1 MLDFF
6 DYNFSS
12 LVSIFAALMGIAYP
26 LVLQAIQRIDEMYKS
41 TKLAA
46 FFLKQWYFRLFSCLL
61 LLTIPISIVVPFL
74 LCSCNDNWM
83 LIVSAVYAI
92 IVFALA
98 MSTFVLFKYIMMTT
112 NPSSFFKYLE
122 IKLKGSHPPLVEI
135 FQIQKYASDKDDD
148 ELFSDVTRSVLDY
161 LHSYKSNKSDDVAI
175 EIWRMYRELY
185 KQHSI
190 RENHFFSIRNL
201 IANYFFSD
209 VDRIELTEE
218 EFIYIW
224 KTIDAVLHVG
234 NESWVYAYW
243 SAADQYF
250 RSTYENPIDGNKQNR
265 CQQERFKEQHF
276 MIGTLLAYNKR
287 YVLLNRLMYFSNTQP
302 PHYALVP
309 STFIDIVSW
318 LKHMIKMSN
327 VYINLTNRYTMI
339 GAPQDVSSDKFILR
353 YVYKYAS
360 LLIVRLFTVN
370 NWNITDSEPMAL
382 PNIPNTCTIEK
393 LNSEVCIINRLKE
406 QIFSWFG
413 EKNAINVTIG
423 EGRVDMNDVLRLC
436 DEYIEKNEDRIEEL
450 RKSSK
455 VDPRKREYI
464 KSHLLSALSNRPLAL
479 PIIDDVSDSGY
490 KKQKIKNNYIRQID
504 KEVLKA
510 GTYVNASALP
520 DVIIDYLNELAY
532 KAYNYLFLI
541 HSSVR
546 TVRIAYKDFKRVMD
560 VIGVNEDFSI
570 LSLGVY
576 LGNYEES
583 YGKKEDVK
591 FVNMES
597 CFSYKNSKIY
607 SILSAQ
613 QSVLVMKK
621 SDIPFVRKEKVT
633 DETKLK
639 LINEEEYF
647 YSNIDDI
654 NDLSENEVQ
663 FLKVNRGIYLYS
675 KERFRYIRLTIDY
688 NPGFVT
694 EMNKVKE
701 AREVT
706 WP

>member
-1 MLDFF
+1 
-6 DYNFSS
+6 
-12 LVSIFAALMGIAYP
+12 
-26 LVLQAIQRIDEMYKS
+26 
-41 TKLAA
+41 
-46 FFLKQWYFRLFSCLL
+46 
-61 LLTIPISIVVPFL
+61 
-74 LCSCNDNWM
+74 
-83 LIVSAVYAI
+83 
-92 IVFALA
+92 
-98 MSTFVLFKYIMMTT
+98 
-112 NPSSFFKYLE
+112 
-122 IKLKGSHPPLVEI
+122 
-135 FQIQKYASDKDDD
+135 
-148 ELFSDVTRSVLDY
+148 
-161 LHSYKSNKSDDVAI
+161 
-175 EIWRMYRELY
+175 
-185 KQHSI
+185 
-190 RENHFFSIRNL
+190 
-201 IANYFFSD
+201 
-209 VDRIELTEE
+209 
-218 EFIYIW
+218 
-224 KTIDAVLHVG
+224 
-234 NESWVYAYW
+234 
-243 SAADQYF
+243 
-250 RSTYENPIDGNKQNR
+250 
-265 CQQERFKEQHF
+265 
-276 MIGTLLAYNKR
+276 
-287 YVLLNRLMYFSNTQP
+287 
-302 PHYALVP
+302 
-309 STFIDIVSW
+309 
-318 LKHMIKMSN
+318 MIKMSN

-490 KKQKIKNNYIRQID
+490 KKQQIKNNYIRQID

-694 EMNKVKE
+694 ERNKVKE

>member
-1 MLDFF
+1 M
-6 DYNFSS
+6 
-12 LVSIFAALMGIAYP
+12 
-26 LVLQAIQRIDEMYKS
+26 
-41 TKLAA
+41 
-46 FFLKQWYFRLFSCLL
+46 
-61 LLTIPISIVVPFL
+61 
-74 LCSCNDNWM
+74 
-83 LIVSAVYAI
+83 
-92 IVFALA
+92 
-98 MSTFVLFKYIMMTT
+98 
-112 NPSSFFKYLE
+112 
-122 IKLKGSHPPLVEI
+122 
-135 FQIQKYASDKDDD
+135 
-148 ELFSDVTRSVLDY
+148 
-161 LHSYKSNKSDDVAI
+161 
-175 EIWRMYRELY
+175 
-185 KQHSI
+185 
-190 RENHFFSIRNL
+190 
-201 IANYFFSD
+201 
-209 VDRIELTEE
+209 
-218 EFIYIW
+218 
-224 KTIDAVLHVG
+224 
-234 NESWVYAYW
+234 
-243 SAADQYF
+243 
-250 RSTYENPIDGNKQNR
+250 
-265 CQQERFKEQHF
+265 
-276 MIGTLLAYNKR
+276 
-287 YVLLNRLMYFSNTQP
+287 
-302 PHYALVP
+302 
-309 STFIDIVSW
+309 
-318 LKHMIKMSN
+318 
-327 VYINLTNRYTMI
+327 
-339 GAPQDVSSDKFILR
+339 
-353 YVYKYAS
+353 
-360 LLIVRLFTVN
+360 
-370 NWNITDSEPMAL
+370 
-382 PNIPNTCTIEK
+382 
-393 LNSEVCIINRLKE
+393 
-406 QIFSWFG
+406 
-413 EKNAINVTIG
+413 
-423 EGRVDMNDVLRLC
+423 
-436 DEYIEKNEDRIEEL
+436 
-450 RKSSK
+450 
-455 VDPRKREYI
+455 
-464 KSHLLSALSNRPLAL
+464 
-479 PIIDDVSDSGY
+479 
-490 KKQKIKNNYIRQID
+490 
-504 KEVLKA
+504 LKA

>member
-1 MLDFF
+1 MA
-6 DYNFSS
+6 N
-12 LVSIFAALMGIAYP
+12 
-26 LVLQAIQRIDEMYKS
+26 Q
-41 TKLAA
+41 
-46 FFLKQWYFRLFSCLL
+46 LKYAFRLTHIDNIQHVLSNGLVRASSPL
-61 LLTIPISIVVPFL
+61 RSDNYLPIGDSKVIKIRGNRVVGGYRLSEYVPFYFGPRSPML
-74 LCSCNDNWM
+74 YVIQHGYNGVRKEKPENIVYCVVRIND
-83 LIVSAVYAI
+83 
-92 IVFALA
+92 
-98 MSTFVLFKYIMMTT
+98 
-112 NPSSFFKYLE
+112 
-122 IKLKGSHPPLVEI
+122 LV
-135 FQIQKYASDKDDD
+135 
-148 ELFSDVTRSVLDY
+148 
-161 LHSYKSNKSDDVAI
+161 
-175 EIWRMYRELY
+175 
-185 KQHSI
+185 
-190 RENHFFSIRNL
+190 
-201 IANYFFSD
+201 AN
-209 VDRIELTEE
+209 
-218 EFIYIW
+218 
-224 KTIDAVLHVG
+224 
-234 NESWVYAYW
+234 N
-243 SAADQYF
+243 
-250 RSTYENPIDGNKQNR
+250 
-265 CQQERFKEQHF
+265 
-276 MIGTLLAYNKR
+276 
-287 YVLLNRLMYFSNTQP
+287 
-302 PHYALVP
+302 
-309 STFIDIVSW
+309 
-318 LKHMIKMSN
+318 
-327 VYINLTNRYTMI
+327 
-339 GAPQDVSSDKFILR
+339 
-353 YVYKYAS
+353 
-360 LLIVRLFTVN
+360 
-370 NWNITDSEPMAL
+370 
-382 PNIPNTCTIEK
+382 
-393 LNSEVCIINRLKE
+393 
-406 QIFSWFG
+406 
-413 EKNAINVTIG
+413 
-423 EGRVDMNDVLRLC
+423 
-436 DEYIEKNEDRIEEL
+436 EEL

-490 KKQKIKNNYIRQID
+490 KKQQIKNNYIRQID

-520 DVIIDYLNELAY
+520 DVIIDDLNELAY